1 MKKYFKVA
9 SESLFGKGQVYF
21 EFDGEMAVRQ
31 VEHYGEKWFHLV
43 TTLRVV
49 MPPGRSASSD
59 LNELPRVNR
68 HQAALDA
75 ERGNEVMAVYGG
87 GPPTWV

>member
-1 MKKYFKVA
+1 MTLSVHYF
-9 SESLFGKGQVYF
+9 
-21 EFDGEMAVRQ
+21 AV
-31 VEHYGEKWFHLV
+31 EFHLV

-75 ERGNEVMAVYGG
+75 ERPHGITTRSVV
-87 GPPTWV
+87 TR